1 MIDPTV
7 QMGVLHGS
15 NTFFN
20 LYVMQTCM
28 MVLAENVECLEKNV
42 RLGFRGYNEPGEEQ
56 HVPSIEL
63 KI

>member
-1 MIDPTV
+1 
-7 QMGVLHGS
+7 
-15 NTFFN
+15 
-20 LYVMQTCM
+20 M